1 MSEISP
7 KWPTLESRLNNPIT
21 DELTALLQLKE
32 SVPLSE
38 LGEKR
43 LKQLL
48 NDKNKINHE
57 LDKKETK

>member
-7 KWPTLESRLNNPIT
+7 KWPTLEGRLNNPIT

-38 LGEKR
+38 LAEKR

-57 LDKKETK
+57 MDKKETK

>member
-1 MSEISP
+1 MNESS
-7 KWPTLESRLNNPIT
+7 KWPTLEGRLNNPIT

-43 LKQLL
+43 LNQLL
-48 NDKNKINHE
+48 NNKNHE
-57 LDKKETK
+57 MDKEETE

>member
-1 MSEISP
+1 MHP
-7 KWPTLESRLNNPIT
+7 QWPTLEGRLNNPLT

-43 LKQLL
+43 LNQLL
-48 NDKNKINHE
+48 NNKNHE
-57 LDKKETK
+57 MDKEETE